1 MSFCLVRPSIS
12 SDPSGPESKTQLLTL
27 FSSATSFSF
36 WGVAFVQMN
45 EGSVQTL
52 NPGNTY
58 HVPPGHTLEVNG
70 DIPCVM
76 IEFSQDTAE
85 VVAKVEESK

>member
-1 MSFCLVRPSIS
+1 
-12 SDPSGPESKTQLLTL
+12 
-27 FSSATSFSF
+27 
-36 WGVAFVQMN
+36 MN

-76 IEFSQDTAE
+76 IEFSQDIAE

>member
-1 MSFCLVRPSIS
+1 
-12 SDPSGPESKTQLLTL
+12 
-27 FSSATSFSF
+27 
-36 WGVAFVQMN
+36 MN

-58 HVPPGHTLEVNG
+58 HVPHGHTLEVNG

-76 IEFSQDTAE
+76 IEFSQDSAE